1 MLFSVIIPCFNAAN
15 YICDCLEELLKQTKD
30 DTEIILIDDGSS
42 DNTLSIINSYKE
54 NKQIKIIE
62 NKINMGVSFSRN
74 KGIDHATGKFILFLD
89 SDDKYIN
96 GLFDYLRETA
106 YNNSNIDIISFSFL
120 RKGGRYKKEALYSC
134 TKLDKK
140 IFNNSLF
147 LKNFCTKKINQSI
160 CSAAFSRQLILKN
173 KIYFDLN
180 TTIGEDVEFQ
190 INSIIC
196 AKRIYYTSNIFFIYN
211 YNESSVTNTKLAH
224 KHLSFFNIYSRLK
237 KIMLNKGMKKQIH
250 FLTFYYTYSFF
261 YLLSIALKSNDI
273 ELTEKIISHDRIIN
287 EKSYFNISNIKTVM
301 TFFMRFIYK
310 KNKNLAITLLKII

>member
-1 MLFSVIIPCFNAAN
+1 M
-15 YICDCLEELLKQTKD
+15 
-30 DTEIILIDDGSS
+30 DDGSS

-74 KGIDHATGKFILFLD
+74 KGIEHATGKFILFLD

-120 RKGGRYKKEALYSC
+120 RKGGRYKKKTLYSC

-147 LKNFCTKKINQSI
+147 LKTFVQKNQSI
-160 CSAAFSRQLILKN
+160 NLFSSIQSPINIKN

-211 YNESSVTNTKLAH
+211 YNESSVTNAKLAH
-224 KHLSFFNIYSRLK
+224 KHLSF
-237 KIMLNKGMKKQIH
+237 
-250 FLTFYYTYSFF
+250 
-261 YLLSIALKSNDI
+261 SI
-273 ELTEKIISHDRIIN
+273 
-287 EKSYFNISNIKTVM
+287 F
-301 TFFMRFIYK
+301 
-310 KNKNLAITLLKII
+310 TLD